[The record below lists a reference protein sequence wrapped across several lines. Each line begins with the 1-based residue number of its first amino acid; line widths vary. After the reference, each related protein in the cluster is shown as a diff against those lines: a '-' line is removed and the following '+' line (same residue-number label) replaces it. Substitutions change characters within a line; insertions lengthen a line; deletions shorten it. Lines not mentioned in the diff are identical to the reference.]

1 MVQVYKE
8 RENTNRK
15 EKGGGWVGDKEDI
28 TAWPRRM
35 RLQAQQKR
43 CCRDDQYELFSF
55 FLFSLLSITLLHNL

>member
-1 MVQVYKE
+1 M
-8 RENTNRK
+8 
-15 EKGGGWVGDKEDI
+15 GDKEDR

-43 CCRDDQYELFSF
+43 CCRDQYELFSF